1 MAENRWYIYGRNLTL
16 QAYVFAA
23 QAGEFIL
30 VVVAVVLCAFGL
42 GCQASL
48 LLLFSEVVE
57 SGVVDAFSAQD
68 GGDLSSLGAG
78 IGETKDAQFL
88 FARVAA
94 SDRLGLGQMR
104 LWREKRFR
112 RSGYL
117 AQRKQT

>member
-1 MAENRWYIYGRNLTL
+1 MYT
-16 QAYVFAA
+16 AA
-23 QAGEFIL
+23 P
-30 VVVAVVLCAFGL
+30 
-42 GCQASL
+42 S

-57 SGVVDAFSAQD
+57 SGIVDAFAAQD

-78 IGETKDAQFL
+78 IDQAEDAQFL
-88 FARVAA
+88 FAEAAA
-94 SDRLGLGQMR
+94 SNRLGLGQMR